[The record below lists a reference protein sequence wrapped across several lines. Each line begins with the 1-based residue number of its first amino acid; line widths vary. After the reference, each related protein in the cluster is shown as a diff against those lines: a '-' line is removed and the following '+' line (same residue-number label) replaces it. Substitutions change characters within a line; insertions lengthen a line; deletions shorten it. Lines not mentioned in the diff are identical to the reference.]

1 MTLEH
6 ENFKKAVAE
15 AAAEFGALSRQGR
28 VRIISHLDADG
39 ISACSIIIRALN
51 RRSMKYAV
59 SIVQQVDE
67 WLVSQLAKEN
77 NDVIIFTDIGAGQLM
92 LISKY
97 LSKKKV
103 FVLDHHPPE
112 GEGHEGLVHVN
123 PHLFGIDGSTEI
135 SGAGIA
141 YLFAEA
147 LDKKNS
153 DMAHIAIIGA
163 IGDVQEDKGFKQLN
177 MKILETA
184 KKSGKIKVIQGL
196 RVFGAQTK
204 PLHKILEHCTEHVIP
219 GITGSE
225 SRAIQFLQQIGINPK
240 SGSEWRTLIDLDE
253 KELKK
258 LTTEIVMRRMNEK
271 TPESIIGP
279 VYILVEEQKK
289 SPLKDAKE
297 FSTLLNAC
305 GRLNKASLGIG
316 ACLDDEKIKKKAVQQ
331 MFVYKKEIVKAM
343 EWYEANKKSKNVFH
357 GNGFIIINAED
368 NVPSTMIG
376 TVASLISKSHEF
388 VEGTFI
394 MSLARQL
401 DGNTKVSLRIAGDA
415 AGTDLSRVAARIA
428 ENVNGAAG
436 GHCKAAGA
444 IIKTDAEQQFMD
456 EAKRVLAEQHI
467 EEIV

>member
-240 SGSEWRTLIDLDE
+240 SGSEWKR
-253 KELKK
+253 
-258 LTTEIVMRRMNEK
+258 
-271 TPESIIGP
+271 
-279 VYILVEEQKK
+279 
-289 SPLKDAKE
+289 
-297 FSTLLNAC
+297 AC
-305 GRLNKASLGIG
+305 
-316 ACLDDEKIKKKAVQQ
+316 
-331 MFVYKKEIVKAM
+331 
-343 EWYEANKKSKNVFH
+343 
-357 GNGFIIINAED
+357 
-368 NVPSTMIG
+368 
-376 TVASLISKSHEF
+376 
-388 VEGTFI
+388 
-394 MSLARQL
+394 
-401 DGNTKVSLRIAGDA
+401 
-415 AGTDLSRVAARIA
+415 
-428 ENVNGAAG
+428 
-436 GHCKAAGA
+436 
-444 IIKTDAEQQFMD
+444 
-456 EAKRVLAEQHI
+456 
-467 EEIV
+467 